1 MDGSHIK
8 SPSSLSRVTAKKKPT
23 TILVISTH
31 IFKMQNVYFQ
41 NGRQAVKQP
50 VYIYYNCSYN
60 KQIKDPQG

>member
-31 IFKMQNVYFQ
+31 IFKCRMSIS
-41 NGRQAVKQP
+41 RMADKQLSSLF
-50 VYIYYNCSYN
+50 ISIITAHTTN
-60 KQIKDPQG
+60 KLKIPQG